1 MLGYYYLIFQ
11 RKGENMENL
20 LSHLDSLDVVERE
33 SKAGKPYYVLS
44 LKFDSGYVFETF
56 LNNEQYFI
64 IAQLL

>member
-1 MLGYYYLIFQ
+1 
-11 RKGENMENL
+11 MENL

-64 IAQLL
+64 IAQLLES